1 MSAGDPSAHTP
12 ELRVLD
18 RDLTRFLVYLSIALH
33 RFAIYPHAHPA
44 LALALDIL
52 GRHLEVLLQNRPKIA
67 IGVAG
72 DRLVIEGV
80 VTDERQPLL
89 SSLAD
94 RLHRHQLSAL
104 AFCPGTTIDEL
115 QSVVAAIAR
124 DPAGEAGPIG
134 RQGGM
139 QGMTWP
145 HITLHPLTVGSLE
158 IVEGGGEEDEARGCR
173 SAELW
178 VGLAQA
184 ALGRDDAA
192 GSAPGSVAPVLE
204 PALVARAIDE
214 HQPVEAYDQVIVGYL
229 QQIADETRTAHTPE
243 ATELRR
249 RVSTLVSSMHPDT
262 LRRLL
267 AMGGDGARRR
277 EFVSAATAGVSAG
290 AVVDLVQAAAAASN
304 STLSHG
310 LVRLLGK
317 LAAHAEGGMPEVQP
331 LADAALRLQVQ
342 TLTTG
347 WDLQDPN
354 PEDYTG
360 LLDRITQEAP
370 RGAAGAPEPDRQ
382 FGDPF
387 RVVLMCLELNEEGP
401 ALRHA
406 VGGLVGAGQLVDA
419 LRLLEFTV
427 GGEPLELKAWKAI
440 ASAETLRQLLERDP
454 PDFSGVDALLPHLH
468 GEALAPLFVTLV
480 ESDDVHVRRAAFNC
494 LNRAGPDAAALALA
508 RLATEERWFAVRN
521 LLALLVEAKTLPA
534 GCDPMPWLAHEHG
547 HVRREAL
554 RLALRFRN
562 LRDRALA
569 AALAD
574 TDERVLNLAL
584 RSVLLEPARGVA
596 RQLFDLIGRETL
608 SDELRALGI
617 EALVRVNRGP
627 EVADRLLEF
636 VTRDFHWLGWGDQE
650 TRSRTSIAALSALA
664 THWRDNRQVAAIV
677 RRAAASRSPDV
688 RLAVE
693 SVWP

>member
-12 ELRVLD
+12 SLGVLD
-18 RDLTRFLVYLSIALH
+18 RDLTRFLVDLSIALH
-33 RFAIYPHAHPA
+33 RFGIYPHAHPA
-44 LALALDIL
+44 LSLALDAL
-52 GRHLEVLLQNRPKIA
+52 GRRLEVLLQHRPKIA
-67 IGVAG
+67 IGVAR

-80 VTDERQPLL
+80 VTDARQSLL
-89 SSLAD
+89 SSLSD

-115 QSVVAAIAR
+115 RSVVAAIAQ
-124 DPAGEAGPIG
+124 DPAGDAGPLG

-139 QGMTWP
+139 QGLTWP
-145 HITLHPLTVGSLE
+145 HITLYPLTVGSLE
-158 IVEGGGEEDEARGCR
+158 IVEDGDGENEAPGCH

-192 GSAPGSVAPVLE
+192 GSAPGSSAPVLE

-229 QQIADETRTAHTPE
+229 QQIADETRTARTPE

-249 RVSTLVSSMHPDT
+249 RVSTLVSSMRPDT

-277 EFVSAATAGVSAG
+277 EFVRTATAGVSAG
-290 AVVDLVQAAAAASN
+290 AVVDLVQAAAEASN
-304 STLSHG
+304 STLSNG
-310 LVRLLGK
+310 LVRLLSK
-317 LAAHAEGGMPEVQP
+317 LAAHAESGVPEVQP
-331 LADAALRLQVQ
+331 LADSALRLQVQ
-342 TLTTG
+342 TLTSG

-354 PEDYTG
+354 PEDHTG
-360 LLDRITQEAP
+360 MLERITREAP
-370 RGAAGAPEPDRQ
+370 RGAAGAPEPDSQ
-382 FGDPF
+382 FGDPL
-387 RVVLMCLELNEEGP
+387 RVVLMCLELNEQGP
-401 ALRHA
+401 ALHRA
-406 VGGLVGAGQLVDA
+406 IGGLVGAGQLVEA
-419 LRLLEFTV
+419 LRLLEFTI
-427 GGEPLELKAWKAI
+427 GGGPLELKAWNAI
-440 ASAETLRQLLERDP
+440 TSAETLRQLLERVP
-454 PDFSGVDALLPHLH
+454 PDFSGVDAVLPHLH
-468 GEALAPLFVTLV
+468 GEALDPLFVTLV
-480 ESDDVHVRRAAFNC
+480 ESDDVRARRAAFDC

-508 RLATEERWFAVRN
+508 RLATEVRWYGARN
-521 LLALLVEAKTLPA
+521 LLALLAEAKTLPA

-554 RLALRFRN
+554 RLALRFRG

-574 TDERVLNLAL
+574 TDERVLSLAL
-584 RSVLLEPARGVA
+584 RAVLSEPARGVV
-596 RQLFDLIGRETL
+596 RLLLDLTGRDTL

-627 EVADRLLEF
+627 EVADRLLEI
-636 VTRDFHWLGWGDQE
+636 VTRDFHWLGWGDQA

-664 THWRDNRQVAAIV
+664 THWQANRQVAAIV
-677 RRAAASRSPDV
+677 RRAAASQSPEV
-688 RLAVE
+688 RLAVK
-693 SVWP
+693 SVRP